1 MNNFKGHC
9 KLQKFVRTEVFHNLI
24 TLFLNKIQMKNLILL
39 VSLLVFP
46 AVLISCNNK
55 SEEKEIAPETYSLYI
70 KKGAE
75 ISAEA
80 QAALLS
86 NVSRAMQKGGPEY
99 AVEFC
104 NLQASSI
111 VDSLNQL
118 YNTEIGRVSARNR
131 NPRNNLKNDTEKEL
145 WNKMAQKIKAGN
157 GHDTLLVMN
166 DDLVYYKPIKTAMP
180 ACLNCHG
187 APGEDINPAAFEKI
201 QTLYP
206 EDKATGYDLNEF
218 RGLWKIRFLDSK

>member
-1 MNNFKGHC
+1 
-9 KLQKFVRTEVFHNLI
+9 
-24 TLFLNKIQMKNLILL
+24 MKNFILL

-55 SEEKEIAPETYSLYI
+55 SEEKKIAPETYSQYI
-70 KKGAE
+70 NKGAD
-75 ISAEA
+75 ISTEA

-118 YNTEIGRVSARNR
+118 YNTEIGRVSAKNR
-131 NPRNNLKNDTEKEL
+131 NPQNDLKNDTEKEL
-145 WNKMAQKIKAGN
+145 WNIMAKKIKAGKA
-157 GHDTLLVMN
+157 HDTLLVMN
-166 DDLVYYKPIKTAMP
+166 DNLVYYKPIKTAMP

-187 APGEDINPAAFEKI
+187 TAGENINPATFEKI

-218 RGLWKIRFLDSK
+218 RGLWKIRFLETEI